1 MAQKYFAK
9 KVRTDLGEFDST
21 KEYHRYQELL
31 LELKAG
37 IISCL
42 HRQTRFE
49 ILPQI
54 TYERIKK
61 LKTKVKVETLVD
73 EKAKHYKPD
82 FVYYDNEQQC
92 YIMEEVKSYA
102 TEKARDY
109 SLRRHLIKLKIQ
121 AHNRKRP
128 FGQWKFKEIK

>member
-9 KVRTDLGEFDST
+9 KEMTAHGEFDSK
-21 KEYHRYQELL
+21 KEYKRFQQLL
-31 LELKAG
+31 LMKKAG

-49 ILPQI
+49 ILPKI
-54 TYERIKK
+54 TYERLKK

-102 TEKARDY
+102 TAQARDY
-109 SLRRHLIKLKIQ
+109 PFRRHLIKLKIQ
-121 AHNRKRP
+121 AHNRRRP
-128 FGQWKFKEIK
+128 FGQWKFLEIK

>member
-1 MAQKYFAK
+1 MKYFAK
-9 KVRTDLGEFDST
+9 KIRTEFGEFDST

-31 LELKAG
+31 LEQKAG

-42 HRQTRFE
+42 RRQARFE
-49 ILPQI
+49 IMPQI
-54 TYERIKK
+54 TYERMKK
-61 LKTKVKVETLVD
+61 LKTKVKIETLVD

-102 TEKARDY
+102 TAQARDY
-109 SLRRHLIKLKIQ
+109 PLRRHGIKLKIQ
-121 AHNRKRP
+121 EHNRRRP
-128 FGQWKFKEIK
+128 FHQWIFRETK